1 MEKLAEVEMTWGD
14 RLRAEGEVRGEARG
28 EARGEIKGERKMLL
42 HLLTLLFG
50 EVPPP
55 LVDRINAITD
65 EGMLALLAKQ
75 ILTIQRLEELVLPE
89 IGVAAE

>member
-14 RLRAEGEVRGEARG
+14 RLRAEGEV
-28 EARGEIKGERKMLL
+28 RGEIKGERKMLL

-55 LVDRINAITD
+55 LVDRINAIID
-65 EGMLALLAKQ
+65 EGVLALLAKQ
-75 ILTIQRLEELVLPE
+75 ILTIQRLEELVLPDDD
-89 IGVAAE
+89 ALAE